1 MLGRIKAAQPPGV
14 AKFICNGAPG
24 IPGMPVI
31 PGIVVAPGIAIQ
43 VDGSNQLGATGC
55 ACAAAVPIGDIMY
68 KEVIGGAA
76 HRTLIN
82 ARGANIFLIMGTSSK
97 ASIDAVLIDNVTLDS
112 LLL

>member
-1 MLGRIKAAQPPGV
+1 MKADHPPGV

-24 IPGMPVI
+24 TPGM

-43 VDGSNQLGATGC
+43 VDGSNQLGTAGC
-55 ACAAAVPIGDIMY
+55 AWAAAVPVGSVMY

-76 HRTLIN
+76 HSTLIN
-82 ARGANIFLIMGTSSK
+82 ARAANVFLIMRTSSK
-97 ASIDAVLIDNVTLDS
+97 TSTDAVLFDNVTIDS